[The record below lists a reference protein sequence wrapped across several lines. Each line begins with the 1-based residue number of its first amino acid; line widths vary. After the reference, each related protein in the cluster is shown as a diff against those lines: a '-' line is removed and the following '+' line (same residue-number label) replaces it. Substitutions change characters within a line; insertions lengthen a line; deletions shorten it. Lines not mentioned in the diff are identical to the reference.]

1 MIDADE
7 ARALTAR
14 ALPGRE
20 RAEADTLAE
29 HALSWALRNAETR
42 TDTRVRM
49 YATYGRTSLSVK
61 FAPGDF
67 DGRGN
72 GNSFYSDLVANSNT
86 VVADA
91 VCDLIYGREQD
102 LISPI
107 MSKRLLNTF
116 NARLV
121 GFVRKLRRLGY
132 DVETGQDEYGSANLD
147 DSTIIVSWG

>member
-7 ARALTAR
+7 ARTLTAK
-14 ALPGRE
+14 AVPGRE
-20 RAEADTLAE
+20 GAEADTLAE
-29 HALSWALRNAETR
+29 NALGWALKNAESR

-49 YATYGRTSLSVK
+49 YAKHGRTSLAVK
-61 FAPGDF
+61 FAPGDY

-72 GNSFYSDLVANSNT
+72 GNCFYSDLVANSNIE
-86 VVADA
+86 VADA
-91 VCDLIYGREQD
+91 ICDLIYGREQD

-121 GFVRKLRRLGY
+121 AFVRKLRRLGY
-132 DVETGQDEYGSANLD
+132 DVRTGHDEYGNANLD
-147 DSTIIVSWG
+147 DSTMIVSWE